1 MAYWNAFRNGLAVGT
16 LAAFA
21 AMLPSPV
28 RAQNTSSGQSTGQ
41 SSTQTSSQTPA
52 QSSGPVVTS
61 DVGAISMPVT
71 VVDDKGNPVKNLAA
85 ADLKLVDNGSE
96 QKIQSF
102 AAATPTPAVFALVG
116 QTTPG
121 LRGELGDM
129 RLGSVHFVDHVL
141 PGTTDQVFVIQ
152 YATEVDLL
160 ADPTAT
166 VTTLHDAVN
175 KFGSPQYGADNG
187 DTSGGSSSEASSDSA
202 STGSSGGTLYDA
214 IYLAANE
221 ELKKLPGQHVLV
233 LISDGIDRGSKESQ
247 SDAVAA
253 AQDAHTAIFA
263 IYYPSQEEPQHN
275 PNQGSGGHRTSIGGM
290 PGGGSEYPG
299 AGRRGEQA
307 PSSQAREDGKVN
319 LEHMCSATGG
329 YMIEGKRDKSDDAYN
344 KLIALLHNQYTLTF
358 VPTKDAADSQF
369 QRISLT
375 TLKKGVYP
383 LVQEG
388 YTPQQ

>member
-1 MAYWNAFRNGLAVGT
+1 MAYCNAFRNGRAVAALVAACT
-16 LAAFA
+16 LPVWAQTAPSGQA
-21 AMLPSPV
+21 SSPSPT
-28 RAQNTSSGQSTGQ
+28 QN
-41 SSTQTSSQTPA
+41 
-52 QSSGPVVTS
+52 SGPVVNS
-61 DVGAISMPVT
+61 DVGAITLPVT

-96 QKIQSF
+96 QKIQTF
-102 AAATPTPAVFALVG
+102 AAATPTPTAFGVIG
-116 QTTPG
+116 QTTSG

-129 RLGSVHFVDHVL
+129 RLGSVHFVDHIL

-152 YATEVDLL
+152 YASEVDLL
-160 ADPTAT
+160 ADPTPT

-175 KFGSPQYGADNG
+175 KFGSPQFGSQNSDN
-187 DTSGGSSSEASSDSA
+187 SSDQS
-202 STGSSGGTLYDA
+202 SDTPHSESGSGGTLYDA
-214 IYLAANE
+214 IYLASNE
-221 ELKKLPGQHVLV
+221 ELKKLPGEHVLV
-233 LISDGIDRGSKESQ
+233 LISDGIDHGSKESQ

-263 IYYPSQEEPQHN
+263 IYYPSQEEPQRN
-275 PNQGSGGHRTSIGGM
+275 PNQNGSHRTSVGGF

-299 AGRRGEQA
+299 AGRRGSES
-307 PSSQAREDGKVN
+307 PSSQPHEDGKVN
-319 LEHMCSATGG
+319 LEHICSATGG
-329 YMIEGKRDKSDDAYN
+329 YMIEGKRDKSDEAYN

-375 TLKKGVYP
+375 TTKKGVYP